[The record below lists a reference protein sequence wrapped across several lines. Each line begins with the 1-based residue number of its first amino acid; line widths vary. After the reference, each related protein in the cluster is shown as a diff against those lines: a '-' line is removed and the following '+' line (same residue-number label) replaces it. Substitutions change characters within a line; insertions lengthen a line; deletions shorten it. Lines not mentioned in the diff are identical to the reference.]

1 MPVPVFDNATTSTGS
16 TSFSHTTS
24 GSDRTLV
31 VVVASFAT
39 SSITV
44 SGATYNGVSL
54 TQRRAVENNYTANR
68 YLNIAILTLDNPA
81 VGANTVAVTFSGSPS
96 TYSIRAISYT
106 GANNGVGANTGGD
119 TGNSSGPS
127 ATFTTGASDSLIVG
141 GAIILTVNGTP
152 FTPGSGVTER
162 TDGSSGSGFTGHS
175 FTDGDKTAT
184 GGSDTINF
192 TASTSNRWAI
202 AAVEILAAAAVATR
216 RIFIT
221 HT

>member
-1 MPVPVFDNATTSTGS
+1 MAIAFDNATTSTGS
-16 TSFSHTTS
+16 LSFSHTTA
-24 GSDRTLV
+24 GTDRTLAV
-31 VVVASFAT
+31 IVRSFAT

-44 SGATYNGVSL
+44 SGVTYNGVSL
-54 TQRRAVENNYTANR
+54 TSRRAVEYNYTANR

-81 VGANTVAVTFSGSPS
+81 SGANTVAVTLSGSPS
-96 TYSIRAISYT
+96 TYSIAAISYT
-106 GANNGVGANTGGD
+106 GANNGVGANTGGA

-127 ATFTTGASDSLIVG
+127 TTFTTGASDSLIVG
-141 GAIILTVNGTP
+141 GVVQLTVNGTP

-162 TDGSSGSGFTGHS
+162 TDGSSGSGFTAHS
-175 FTDGDKTAT
+175 FTDGDKAAT
-184 GGSDTINF
+184 GGSDTFNV

-202 AAVEILAAAAVATR
+202 AAVEILAAAAVVTR